1 MTVSSFIT
9 TKFHATVVKSYNNP
23 NNSKQYYIGDSVYVI
38 DVLGDKYLIE
48 SDIIDIIP
56 RKNIRKVKRNG
67 KKKVIIKRL

>member
-1 MTVSSFIT
+1 MSSFIP
-9 TKFHATVVKSYNNP
+9 TKFHATVVKSYNNS

-67 KKKVIIKRL
+67 KKKVNIKRS